1 MRVRARVC
9 TSVYKKYKRVCVYK
23 RVQEVQACVC
33 VRLCVFVCVCV
44 CVCMCVCLCVFVC
57 VCVCVCLCVFVCVD
71 CAMLL
76 TLHFL
81 DTIIRLNSFSFVNL

>member
-33 VRLCVFVCVCV
+33 VRLCVFVCV
-44 CVCMCVCLCVFVC
+44 
-57 VCVCVCLCVFVCVD
+57 D

-76 TLHFL
+76 TLRFL
-81 DTIIRLNSFSFVNL
+81 DTLIRLNSFSFVNP